1 MRSGTLK
8 SGARVGPYTVLE
20 ALSLR
25 DDGADRYLARR
36 VGAPGF
42 SRAISL
48 TVIEPPSM
56 LNRARALQALH
67 EGTKLASAIEDPRLA
82 RVEDVGEDGTR
93 LYAAEEHVGGRSV
106 LELLEAIEDRALPV
120 ELATH
125 IALEAALALH
135 AVHEALD
142 PRGRPLRA
150 LHRGVSP
157 ATVHV
162 SWRGHVKLVGLGLI
176 GTLLD
181 PHSCWMLGRS
191 IETLALR
198 MGRAE
203 TNARTV
209 AAFLRTHPRVAKVHY
224 LGFLDPASP
233 AHAVF
238 ARQCTGAGSTF
249 SFDIRG
255 GQAEAFALLN
265 ALQVFKLAVTL
276 MPQVATDLLAE
287 HGRTAAD
294 LDLLVMHQANLRINE
309 AAQKPQS
316 ASGDNGSVT
325 ARPISELIAA
335 DEYRRNRSGASGKRR
350 GLRFSKIEPP
360 GA

>member
-181 PHSCWMLGRS
+181 PTAPLGDAAA
-191 IETLALR
+191 IY
-198 MGRAE
+198 RA
-203 TNARTV
+203 
-209 AAFLRTHPRVAKVHY
+209 P
-224 LGFLDPASP
+224 
-233 AHAVF
+233 
-238 ARQCTGAGSTF
+238 
-249 SFDIRG
+249 
-255 GQAEAFALLN
+255 
-265 ALQVFKLAVTL
+265 
-276 MPQVATDLLAE
+276 E
-287 HGRTAAD
+287 HRTAAID
-294 LDLLVMHQANLRINE
+294 GRGDVYSLALVLVEAVTGDGRRDGGATQPSTSRTRSSPAPTAAAN
-309 AAQKPQS
+309 S
-316 ASGDNGSVT
+316 WSG
-325 ARPISELIAA
+325 RC
-335 DEYRRNRSGASGKRR
+335 RR
-350 GLRFSKIEPP
+350 P
-360 GA
+360 GARSAGRCRCIPPTGRG